1 MGISY
6 KLENKSHVT
15 WPLMSRLPSANFVF
29 LVFCTRLLL
38 ALLTSG
44 FFQPDEY
51 FQALEPAHRAVFGY
65 GHLTWEWTA
74 DPPIRSFVYPSLFVP
89 AYALIK
95 AFHLENTFL
104 LVGTVWMT
112 LKHIFKD

>member
-1 MGISY
+1 
-6 KLENKSHVT
+6 
-15 WPLMSRLPSANFVF
+15 MSQLPPVNLVF

-74 DPPIRSFVYPSLFVP
+74 DPPIRSFVYPSLFIP
-89 AYALIK
+89 TYALIK
-95 AFHLENTFL
+95 ALHLENTPL
-104 LVGTVWMT
+104 LVGTIRIT
-112 LKHIFKD
+112 LRHFLID